1 MKTKHD
7 ERREKYYLI
16 RYLLNKFI
24 TNRYLSILQIIK
36 RVRNWNSEMFNLLGE
51 SKNKSKFFTELL
63 LN

>member
-1 MKTKHD
+1 VKTKHD